1 MYQSISYYVCVFI
14 IIQKLKA
21 IAGDGLVSFNESEL
35 GVEKDNSNFLNAL
48 CKPNHPCRYQKLS
61 NNQQIIRKS
70 VNVSS
75 SLAVHDQSNITH
87 FDFPHSKKSLRN
99 TKQPHVPGNTNATS
113 NITSNVMTQV
123 LFIPNRSGVKSLYMQ
138 TKFILSIFL
147 GVESADFLFVLQS
160 QSTL

>member
-1 MYQSISYYVCVFI
+1 MSQSISYYVFVFI

-48 CKPNHPCRYQKLS
+48 CKPNHPCRYQKLL
-61 NNQQIIRKS
+61 NNQEIIRKS

-87 FDFPHSKKSLRN
+87 FDFPHSKHIPGN
-99 TKQPHVPGNTNATS
+99 TKQIHLPGNNKTTS
-113 NITSNVMTQV
+113 HVTSKVMTQV
-123 LFIPNRSGVKSLYMQ
+123 
-138 TKFILSIFL
+138 ILSLNKPGAKCKSIHMHRK
-147 GVESADFLFVLQS
+147 VILFYL
-160 QSTL
+160 